1 MEYRVISFDPV
12 LTDSSPSTVR
22 KHNING
28 NKKIYTI
35 ILFMTFL
42 VIFLTLT
49 PTEAD
54 VTKIFMPLSLRPELA
69 AKKNYCS
76 F

>member
-1 MEYRVISFDPV
+1 
-12 LTDSSPSTVR
+12 
-22 KHNING
+22 
-28 NKKIYTI
+28 
-35 ILFMTFL
+35 MTFL
-42 VIFLTLT
+42 VTFLTLT